1 MRIIITEEQYNE
13 LNKIDD
19 IYDDLDP
26 YYRRRI
32 DFIDIKSEID
42 RRIDNTTAKYIKLN
56 PRGFTGRV
64 SDIIFGV
71 VWVTIPNEWGA
82 NSEDEKL
89 IKYHYEM
96 TERIRNKYGNYIKET
111 LLQKLEDEDNNN

>member
-32 DFIDIKSEID
+32 DFFDIKSEID
-42 RRIDNTTAKYIKLN
+42 RRIENTTSKYLELN
-56 PRGFTGRV
+56 PRGFIGRV
-64 SDIIFGV
+64 NDIITGS
-71 VWVTIPNEWGA
+71 VWETMPNDWYTL
-82 NSEDEKL
+82 EDERAKD
-89 IKYHYEM
+89 YVDEM
-96 TERIRNKYGNYIKET
+96 TDRVQKKYGNYIKER
-111 LLQKLEDEDNNN
+111 LLKILEDENNNN